1 MFNFI
6 SKQKGKWMTGT
17 NEVGGYKLQVGSKQ
31 AELFFSLSG
40 LYACVYFGN
49 TAAPLEAYWI

>member
-1 MFNFI
+1 
-6 SKQKGKWMTGT
+6 MTGT